1 MNKRLEISVEFNEEG
16 EKKKEKR
23 GKGRKIANSRAFFLS
38 SRKRESQGG
47 DRLFANFPSLFD
59 LERFTARLHFDEP
72 FIHRH
77 IVN

>member
-38 SRKRESQGG
+38 FKKTRVSGR
-47 DRLFANFPSLFD
+47 
-59 LERFTARLHFDEP
+59 
-72 FIHRH
+72 
-77 IVN
+77 